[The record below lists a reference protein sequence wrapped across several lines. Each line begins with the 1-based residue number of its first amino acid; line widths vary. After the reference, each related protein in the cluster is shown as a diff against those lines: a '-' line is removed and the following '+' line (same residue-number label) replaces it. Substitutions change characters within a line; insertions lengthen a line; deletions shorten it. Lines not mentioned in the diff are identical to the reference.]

1 MLRRLMEEGAAEVSR
16 RCPQHNV
23 ELPCNVL
30 YQRNQGSLLQP
41 DFHALRLLLPRIAM
55 IDLAAPLLEVG
66 ETLPGYRP
74 CGNALVV
81 NETVIVKVLVAKTA
95 AFQSA
100 VHRSIEIVEF
110 CGTGKFAHRQEGVHR
125 SSLRNGFVNR

>member
-66 ETLPGYRP
+66 ETLQGSGGQPCKHRRPGKAQIP
-74 CGNALVV
+74 AATEVW
-81 NETVIVKVLVAKTA
+81 EAVAPTQLLINPESRD
-95 AFQSA
+95 FQS
-100 VHRSIEIVEF
+100 
-110 CGTGKFAHRQEGVHR
+110 GGKFVWGKKGVEG
-125 SSLRNGFVNR
+125 NFWC